1 MPRVTVR
8 KYTHQG
14 QYVTSWVGEVVRR
27 TAEHVLLRATWTRPS
42 TAVADLV
49 FEPGDIFLEYYYPKQ
64 PYSVWEVRGG
74 ATDTLKGWYC
84 NVGLPLDTGGDV
96 FEVRDLLLDVL
107 VYPDGRYTVLDEDE
121 FAVARASGLSPE
133 LVAVAQDAVGAIISL
148 VERRE
153 APFGMIAHG
162 IHVAGSA

>member
-1 MPRVTVR
+1 MPQVTVR

-14 QYVTSWVGEVVRR
+14 QYVTSWTGEVVRR

-42 TAVADLV
+42 TAVVDLV
-49 FEPGDIFLEYYYPKQ
+49 FEPGDIFLEYYYPHQ

-74 ATDTLKGWYC
+74 STDALKGWYC
-84 NVGLPLDTGGDV
+84 NVGLPLAAAGDV

-121 FAVARASGLSPE
+121 FATAGLPPE
-133 LVAVAQDAVGAIISL
+133 LAALALAAVGAITAL

-153 APFGMIAHG
+153 APFDAIAQVTR
-162 IHVAGSA
+162 VAGSA